1 MENQSFWAGSPK
13 SMFCMGLFLGVAVT
27 TTIALAS
34 VLGMA
39 WSGKL
44 GMGNGQGAVVAQ
56 APSAP
61 LPSAD
66 PNAAPPA
73 LPSKPVKE
81 VGAEDHVRGNKNA
94 KVTLIEYSDYE
105 CPFCKRHEP
114 SMVQALKDFPNDVR
128 VVYRHY
134 PLTSIHQHAQKSAE
148 AAECAAKL
156 GGNDAFWKLHD
167 KLFEVSPALDAAGL
181 VNAAKAVGL
190 NEANFKKCLDSGEM
204 AGRVDSDVASG
215 NDSGVEGTPA
225 TFING
230 QLVSGAVPY
239 ATLKSQIQAAIA
251 KK

>member
-13 SMFCMGLFLGVAVT
+13 SMFYMGLFLGIAVT

-34 VLGMA
+34 VLGMT
-39 WSGKL
+39 WSGKMMT
-44 GMGNGQGAVVAQ
+44 GGSQPMAA
-56 APSAP
+56 APTAP
-61 LPSAD
+61 PSYQD
-66 PNAAPPA
+66 PNAPVPPA
-73 LPSKPVKE
+73 VPSKPVKE
-81 VGAEDHVRGNKNA
+81 VSDADHVRGNKNA

-128 VVYRHY
+128 IVYRHY
-134 PLTSIHQHAQKSAE
+134 PLTSIHPNAQKSAE

-167 KLFEVSPALDAAGL
+167 KLFEISPALTPDAL
-181 VNAAKAVGL
+181 VAAAKGLGL

-239 ATLKSQIQAAIA
+239 ATLKSQIQAAGA
-251 KK
+251 KS